1 MDYAPDKGLTIH
13 ARDLLRNQKENW
25 TRLNREHG
33 ADAVYTWDNRS
44 ISFFPS
50 IDTGIR
56 FTEMVTD
63 TMPYPAIGKRIQQTR
78 EEYNE
83 KVARI
88 AYAVEQNNRIAKG
101 GPVMN
106 FFTQTN

>member
-1 MDYAPDKGLTIH
+1 MDHAPDKGLTIH

-63 TMPYPAIGKRIQQTR
+63 TMAYPAIGKRIQQTR
-78 EEYNE
+78 EEYDE

-88 AYAVEQNNRIAKG
+88 AYAVERNRRITEG
-101 GPVMN
+101 GPTMN
-106 FFTQTN
+106 FFTQAN